1 MATPGVASAA
11 PVVATATA
19 DAAARRRAFA
29 GLALVAPALAVVAL
43 FFVMPLALSAVG
55 AFRAADGSFTLA
67 HFDKSLDL
75 YGKDI
80 VFTVGIVALS
90 TLLIA
95 LVAIAIGGYLTLGEN
110 PRAVAVLR
118 WLYRWPLF
126 IPFVVAGQVMRTF
139 LAKNG
144 LLNHVLIG
152 TGLIE
157 PISAQSVLDWR
168 GIVVA
173 FVWKQAPFVTLLLA
187 GAMAA
192 VDRTHIEAARN
203 LGAGR
208 VRTLVEI
215 VLPQARGTLLVGLVL
230 SFVTMLSVLSVPL
243 MINPNSP
250 TMMTV
255 DVAYRIN
262 THADYAVANALCLLS
277 LLLAAVGAAFYLRH
291 AVNKAER
298 SA

>member
-1 MATPGVASAA
+1 MSAI
-11 PVVATATA
+11 V
-19 DAAARRRAFA
+19 
-29 GLALVAPALAVVAL
+29 
-43 FFVMPLALSAVG
+43 
-55 AFRAADGSFTLA
+55 AFRDKVSGGFTLDHFAKSFDLYTTDLVFTLA
-67 HFDKSLDL
+67 ITL
-75 YGKDI
+75 
-80 VFTVGIVALS
+80 LS
-90 TLLIA
+90 TLLIG
-95 LVAIAIGGYLTLGEN
+95 LVAIAIAGYLTLGEN
-110 PRAVAVLR
+110 PRAVTILR

-144 LLNHVLIG
+144 MLNHVLIG

-157 PISAQSVLDWR
+157 PLSAQSFLDWR

-187 GAMAA
+187 GAMASLEPQ
-192 VDRTHIEAARN
+192 HIEAARN
-203 LGAGR
+203 LGAKHLR
-208 VRTLVEI
+208 VLIDI
-215 VLPQARGTLLVGLVL
+215 VLPQVHGTLLVGLVL

-262 THADYAVANALCLLS
+262 TFSDYAVANALCLMS
-277 LLLAAVGAAFYLRH
+277 LALAAGGAWFYLRH
-291 AVNKAER
+291 AAARVDAR
-298 SA
+298 